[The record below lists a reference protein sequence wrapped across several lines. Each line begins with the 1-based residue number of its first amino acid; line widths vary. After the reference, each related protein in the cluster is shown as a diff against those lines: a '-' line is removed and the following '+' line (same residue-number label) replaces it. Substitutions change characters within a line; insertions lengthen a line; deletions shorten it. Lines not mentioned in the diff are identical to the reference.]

1 MSRQVYN
8 ISHAK
13 TQLSALIARVEKGE
27 EIIIGRAD
35 KPLAKLVPYT
45 PEEKPGFLG
54 AARGRIAV
62 PDKEAF
68 ASITQDSLAA
78 TIDLFTDAA

>member
-1 MSRQVYN
+1 MDVYN

-13 TQLSALIARVEKGE
+13 TQLSSLIARVEQGE

-35 KPLAKLVPYT
+35 KLVAKLVPYV
-45 PEEKPGFLG
+45 PADKPGFLG

-62 PDKEAF
+62 PDLETIKTWDEDVA
-68 ASITQDSLAA
+68 QSLEM
-78 TIDLFTDAA
+78 DLFSNAA